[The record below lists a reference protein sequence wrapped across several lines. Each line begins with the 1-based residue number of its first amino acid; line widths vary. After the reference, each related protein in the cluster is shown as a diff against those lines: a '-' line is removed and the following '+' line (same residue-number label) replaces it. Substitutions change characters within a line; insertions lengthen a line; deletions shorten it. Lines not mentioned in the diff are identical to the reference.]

1 MNSNNSAVEVIDL
14 SHYWLVIRRH
24 LKKIIA
30 LSALVTVI
38 AALVALAMTPVFK
51 ATTTLMIEA
60 EDAKIVSIEEV
71 YGLSGNNS
79 EYFLT
84 QFEILKSRDLARRV
98 VERLNLVDVPEFNSA
113 HPSHGESFSIRK
125 LFATADA
132 ELSEE
137 ELKRQIFEDT
147 VDAFW
152 EAVTVS
158 PVRKTQLVKVSVFS
172 ESPALAAQASNAMA
186 QAYIDSQLEAKTGLT
201 QQASGWLEERLG
213 GLKDQMNQSEA
224 RLQAYRD
231 ENNLVDVKGVNTLLS
246 KELDQI
252 TEKLIEAKTRRLE
265 LESSF
270 EQVKSLKQ
278 QNYESLSQL
287 PVILAHNLVT
297 KLRENE
303 TKAELKVSELSKRY
317 GPKHPKMIAAKSDLD
332 AVRSATLI
340 QMKRLAAGIENDFIA
355 ARQKEQSLNKALAA
369 TKAEVQKLNRTEF
382 KLNEYVRE
390 VNSDRALYQAFFKRV
405 KETAAAGDLQAANAR
420 IVDVAVVPKF
430 PAKPNKKLIVA
441 LALVVSLMFGIALV
455 FLLDALDA
463 TIKNADDVDY
473 KLKATLLGVVPL
485 IKNIL
490 DKEGRQR
497 FPAVKAMLLSDD
509 HGFKESVRTLRTGLT
524 LATLSQPAKT
534 LLFTS
539 SVPGEG
545 KTTTSVNFAA
555 ALAQNEKKVL
565 LIDADMRRPTV
576 AKQLQLAPGAKG
588 LSNAVAYPETLDQ
601 SIHHIADLNI
611 DVIPAGPIPPNPLEL
626 LASKSFEN
634 LLVKLADRYDQIIV
648 DSAPMGAVSDAL
660 YLSSLTDGVV
670 YVIKADATKDK
681 LVQSGLT
688 RLDESNARILGVIL
702 NQVDVEKEARYGNH
716 YSGYYDAY
724 AYGSENGQGTEA

>member
-1 MNSNNSAVEVIDL
+1 MKNMNSNNPAVEVIDL

-24 LKKIIA
+24 LKKILA
-30 LSALVTVI
+30 LSFLVTLL
-38 AALVALAMTPVFK
+38 AALVVLAMTPIYK
-51 ATTTLMIEA
+51 ATATLMIEA
-60 EDAKIVSIEEV
+60 EEAKIVSIEEV

-98 VERLNLVDVPEFNSA
+98 VEKLNLVDVAEFNSA
-113 HPSHGESFSIRK
+113 HPSHGESFSLK
-125 LFATADA
+125 ALLLGEGEA
-132 ELSEE
+132 LSEE
-137 ELKRQIFEDT
+137 ALEQQIFEDT

-152 EAVTVS
+152 QAVAIS
-158 PVRKTQLVKVSVFS
+158 PVRKTQLVKVSVSS
-172 ESPALAAQASNAMA
+172 ESPALASKAANAMA

-201 QQASGWLEERLG
+201 QQASGWLEQRLG
-213 GLKDQMNQSEA
+213 GLKSQMNKSEA

-252 TEKLIEAKTRRLE
+252 TEKLIDAKSRRLE

-270 EQVKSLKQ
+270 EQVRSLKQ
-278 QNYESLSQL
+278 QNYESLSKL

-297 KLRENE
+297 RLRENE
-303 TKAELKVSELSKRY
+303 TSAELKVSELSKRY
-317 GPKHPKMIAAKSDLD
+317 GPKHPKMIAAQSDLE
-332 AVRSATLI
+332 AVRSATLL
-340 QMKRLAAGIENDFIA
+340 QMKRLAAGIENDFVA
-355 ARQKEQSLNKALAA
+355 ARQKEDSLKKALAV
-369 TKAEVQKLNRTEF
+369 TKAEVRELNQTEF

-420 IVDVAVVPKF
+420 IVDGAVVPKF
-430 PAKPNKKLIVA
+430 PVKPNKKLVVA
-441 LALVVSLMFGIALV
+441 LAMVVSLMFGIALV
-455 FLLDALDA
+455 FLWDALDA

-473 KLKATLLGVVPL
+473 KLNATLLGIVPL
-485 IKNIL
+485 IKNL
-490 DKEGRQR
+490 HDKTGKPR
-497 FPAVKAMLLSDD
+497 FPAVKALVQGDD
-509 HGFKESVRTLRTGLT
+509 QGFKEAVRTLRTGLT
-524 LATLSQPAKT
+524 LATLTQPAKT

-545 KTTTSVNFAA
+545 KTTSSVNFAA

-576 AKQLQLAPGAKG
+576 AKQLELAPGSKG
-588 LSNAVAYPETLDQ
+588 LSNAVAYPEMINDC
-601 SIHHIADLNI
+601 IHRIADLNI

-626 LASKSFEN
+626 LASKNFN
-634 LLVKLADRYDQIIV
+634 DLLAQLTEQYDQIII

-670 YVIKADATKDK
+670 YVIKSDATKDK

-688 RLDESNARILGVIL
+688 RLDESNARLLGVIL
-702 NQVDVEKEARYGNH
+702 NQVDIEKEAKYGNQ

-724 AYGSENGQGTEA
+724 EYRES

>member
-24 LKKIIA
+24 LKKILA
-30 LSALVTVI
+30 LSFLVTVL
-38 AALVALAMTPVFK
+38 AALVVMVMTPVYK

-60 EDAKIVSIEEV
+60 EEAKIVSIEEV

-98 VERLNLVDVPEFNSA
+98 VEKLNLVEVPEFNSA
-113 HPSHGESFSIRK
+113 HPSHGESFSLK
-125 LFATADA
+125 AFLQGNESDLT
-132 ELSEE
+132 EE
-137 ELKRQIFEDT
+137 ELNQQIFEGT
-147 VDAFW
+147 VDGFW
-152 EAVTVS
+152 EAVSVS

-172 ESPALAAQASNAMA
+172 ESPALATKAANAMA

-213 GLKDQMNQSEA
+213 GLKAQMNESEA

-252 TEKLIEAKTRRLE
+252 TEKLIDAKSRRLE

-270 EQVKSLKQ
+270 EQLKSLKE

-287 PVILAHNLVT
+287 PVILAHNLVA

-303 TKAELKVSELSKRY
+303 TSAELKVSELSKRY

-332 AVRSATLI
+332 AVRNATLI
-340 QMKRLAAGIENDFIA
+340 QMKRLAAGIENDFA
-355 ARQKEQSLNKALAA
+355 AAKQKESSLKKALAA
-369 TKAEVQKLNRTEF
+369 TKAEVQALNRTEF

-420 IVDVAVVPKF
+420 IVDAAVLPKF
-430 PAKPNKKLIVA
+430 PVKPNKKLVVA
-441 LALVVSLMFGIALV
+441 LALVVSLMFGVALV

-473 KLKATLLGVVPL
+473 KLDVTLLGVVPL

-490 DKEGRQR
+490 DKDGKQR
-497 FPAVKAMLLSDD
+497 FPAVKAMVQSDD
-509 HGFKESVRTLRTGLT
+509 HGFKEAVRTLRTGLT
-524 LATLSQPAKT
+524 LATLTQPAKT

-545 KTTTSVNFAA
+545 KTTSSVNYAA
-555 ALAQNEKKVL
+555 SLAQNEKKIL

-576 AKQLQLAPGAKG
+576 AKQLQLAPGSKG
-588 LSNAVAYPETLDQ
+588 LSNAVAYPESISE

-611 DVIPAGPIPPNPLEL
+611 DVIPAGPLPPNPLEL
-626 LASKSFEN
+626 LASKNFEN
-634 LLVKLADRYDQIIV
+634 LLSQLKEQYDQVII

-660 YLSSLTDGVV
+660 YLSSLCDGVV

-681 LVQSGLT
+681 LIKSGLT

-702 NQVDVEKEARYGNH
+702 NQVDIDKEARYGNH
-716 YSGYYDAY
+716 YTGYYDNY
-724 AYGSENGQGTEA
+724 AYGSDNGQGSQA